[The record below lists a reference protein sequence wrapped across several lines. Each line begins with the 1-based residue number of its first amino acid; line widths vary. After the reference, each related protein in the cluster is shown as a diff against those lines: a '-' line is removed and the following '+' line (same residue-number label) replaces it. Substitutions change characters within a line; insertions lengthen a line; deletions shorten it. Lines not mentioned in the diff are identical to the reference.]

1 MVWGLLDRLLNE
13 GAGYF
18 FEINISFIFSH
29 QNLTKKLK
37 MNITKSGF
45 VAVLMLLGVISFAQS
60 TSELDSL
67 NNELKIAIESK
78 DKKKEASLREEIQ
91 FVENKNKQLKDLDED
106 KRIAIFQEDYDK
118 VILLESQIKYTQE
131 SEFGVNKNQTT
142 LKNDLTT
149 TNVNV
154 SNTNYD
160 SKNLLTK
167 KNKLSKPLSEYDFSD
182 KIIGQ
187 FGMGFKSV
195 DYTYNGYYTTETY
208 SEFLMSYHF
217 SNSRWWVN
225 KYFAGGMFY
234 DIVFGDYF
242 DFSVGPQMTAFA
254 DFDAVVLPY
263 TSLGMGFGLDD
274 DGETYL
280 PIIYKLGTHIFF
292 KQERNFGV
300 FFELNLSLTHEYD
313 YMPAYRFG
321 LSWTRIKRKSR

>member
-1 MVWGLLDRLLNE
+1 MHVLNYCRL
-13 GAGYF
+13 F
-18 FEINISFIFSH
+18 VFEITVVLYFRTKLI
-29 QNLTKKLK
+29 KKLK
-37 MNITKSGF
+37 MSIKKAGF
-45 VAVLMLLGVISFAQS
+45 TAVLMYLGVICFAQS
-60 TSELDSL
+60 TSKLDSL
-67 NNELKIAIESK
+67 NNELKIAIENK
-78 DKKKEASLREEIQ
+78 DKKKETALREEVQ

-118 VILLESQIKYTQE
+118 VILLESQIKYTKE
-131 SEFGVNKNQTT
+131 SEFGVNQHQTT
-142 LKNDLTT
+142 LNNDLTT
-149 TNVNV
+149 TNF

-160 SKNLLTK
+160 SKNLLKK
-167 KNKLSKPLSEYDFSD
+167 KNKLSKPFSEYDFSD

-195 DYTYNGYYTTETY
+195 NETYSGETY

-225 KYFAGGMFY
+225 KYLAGGMFY

-280 PIIYKLGTHIFF
+280 PIIYKLGTHVFF
-292 KQERNFGV
+292 KQERNIGV

>member
-1 MVWGLLDRLLNE
+1 
-13 GAGYF
+13 
-18 FEINISFIFSH
+18 
-29 QNLTKKLK
+29 

-45 VAVLMLLGVISFAQS
+45 VAILMLLGVMSFAQS

-67 NNELKIAIESK
+67 NNELKLAIENK
-78 DKKKEASLREEIQ
+78 DKKKETSLREEIQ
-91 FVENKNKQLKDLDED
+91 FVENKNKQLRDLEED

-118 VILLESQIKYTQE
+118 VILLESQIKYTNA
-131 SEFGVNKNQTT
+131 SEFGDSKKQSNSENNVAVSNIIKTSENKNSFG
-142 LKNDLTT
+142 KN
-149 TNVNV
+149 
-154 SNTNYD
+154 
-160 SKNLLTK
+160 
-167 KNKLSKPLSEYDFSD
+167 NKLSKPLSEYNFSD

-195 DYTYNGYYTTETY
+195 NENYIGETY
-208 SEFLMSYHF
+208 SEFIMSYHF
-217 SNSRWWVN
+217 ANSRWWVN
-225 KYFAGGMFY
+225 KYLAGGMFY

-242 DFSVGPQMTAFA
+242 DLSVGPQMTAFA
-254 DFDAVVLPY
+254 DFDAVILPY
-263 TSLGMGFGLDD
+263 TSLGMGLGIDD

-292 KQERNFGV
+292 KQERNIGV

>member
-1 MVWGLLDRLLNE
+1 
-13 GAGYF
+13 
-18 FEINISFIFSH
+18 
-29 QNLTKKLK
+29 

-45 VAVLMLLGVISFAQS
+45 VAILMLLGVMSFAQS

-67 NNELKIAIESK
+67 NNELKLAIENK
-78 DKKKEASLREEIQ
+78 DKKKETSLREEIQ
-91 FVENKNKQLKDLDED
+91 FVENKNKQLRDLEED

-118 VILLESQIKYTQE
+118 VILLESQIKYTKA
-131 SEFGVNKNQTT
+131 SEFGDSKKQSNSENNVAVSNIIKTSENKNSFG
-142 LKNDLTT
+142 KN
-149 TNVNV
+149 
-154 SNTNYD
+154 
-160 SKNLLTK
+160 
-167 KNKLSKPLSEYDFSD
+167 NKLSKPLSEYDFSD

-187 FGMGFKSV
+187 FGMGFKTV
-195 DYTYNGYYTTETY
+195 DYTYNGYYTSETY

-217 SNSRWWVN
+217 ANSRWWVN
-225 KYFAGGMFY
+225 KYLAGGMFY

-242 DFSVGPQMTAFA
+242 DLSVGPQMTAFA
-254 DFDAVVLPY
+254 DFDAVILPY
-263 TSLGMGFGLDD
+263 TSLGMGLGIDD

-292 KQERNFGV
+292 KQERNIGV